1 MYYWLCSFHT
11 LERQHEKTTPINAFI
26 NLMDNYILPRKQAIT
41 VFFAFAFGYFLSCL
55 LRAITATLSPV
66 LTLEFELMAADLG
79 LLAGGYF
86 LGFASMQ
93 IPLGYLLDKFGPKKI
108 VSSFL
113 LIAFIGTVSF
123 ALAQSFS
130 GLLVSRI
137 LIGVGA
143 GACLMAPLTGYR
155 IWFAENQQQR
165 VNSWM
170 LMIASLGFLSSTL
183 PVQLLLPTLGWR
195 WIFGGTA
202 ALILISIILI
212 LAIIPKW
219 NHQKDESLE
228 NQLKSGSLAD
238 VWKNKFFISVIPMGL
253 FNYGGLMA
261 IQTLWAGPWMIR
273 VAGYTPLESATG
285 LFWINITMLVS
296 FFLWGYFLPR
306 ITNLGFS
313 ALKILTVGLPISF
326 LVMLF
331 IIILGS
337 KAGAFYITLF
347 ILSSIFLSVIQP
359 AVGLS
364 FQSHLAGKALTSF
377 NLLIF
382 LGAFIMQ
389 WFIGLVI
396 DLVKSFGYTEI
407 IGFKTA
413 FSVFLLL
420 SLTSYIFFLIINK
433 NHIFFKIKNM

>member
-1 MYYWLCSFHT
+1 M
-11 LERQHEKTTPINAFI
+11 E
-26 NLMDNYILPRKQAIT
+26 NYILLKRQAIT
-41 VFFAFAFGYFLSCL
+41 VFFVFAFGYFLSCL

-123 ALAQSFS
+123 ALAQNFS

-137 LIGVGA
+137 LIGVGVS
-143 GACLMAPLTGYR
+143 ACLMAPLTGYR

-165 VNSWM
+165 ANSWM

-183 PVQLLLPTLGWR
+183 PIQLLLPAFGWR
-195 WIFGGTA
+195 WIFGGIA
-202 ALILISIILI
+202 ALILISIFLM
-212 LAIIPKW
+212 LAFIPKW
-219 NHQKDESLE
+219 DHQKNESLD
-228 NQLKSGSLAD
+228 NQTSKGSLAD

-261 IQTLWAGPWMIR
+261 IQTLWAGPWMVR
-273 VAGYTPLESATG
+273 VAGYTPIESATG
-285 LFWINITMLVS
+285 LFWINITMLIS
-296 FFLWGYFLPR
+296 FFLWGYFLPK

-313 ALKILTVGLPISF
+313 ALKILKLGLPVSF
-326 LVMLF
+326 LIMLM

-347 ILSSIFLSVIQP
+347 ILSSIFLSVTQP

-364 FQSHLAGKALTSF
+364 FASHLAGKALTSF

-382 LGAFIMQ
+382 LGTFIMQ
-389 WFIGLVI
+389 WVMGLVI
-396 DLVKSFGYTEI
+396 DLVKTFGYTEI
-407 IGFKTA
+407 IGFKAA
-413 FSVFLLL
+413 FSFFLFL
-420 SLTSYIFFLIINK
+420 SLISYIFFLIINK
-433 NHIFFKIKNM
+433 KS

>member
-1 MYYWLCSFHT
+1 M
-11 LERQHEKTTPINAFI
+11 E
-26 NLMDNYILPRKQAIT
+26 NYILPKRQAIT
-41 VFFAFAFGYFLSCL
+41 VFFVFAFGYFLSCL

-113 LIAFIGTVSF
+113 LIAFIGTLSF

-130 GLLVSRI
+130 GLLISRI
-137 LIGVGA
+137 LIGVGVS
-143 GACLMAPLTGYR
+143 ACLMAPLTGYR

-165 VNSWM
+165 ANSWM

-183 PVQLLLPTLGWR
+183 PVQLLLPSLGWR
-195 WIFGGTA
+195 WLFGGIA
-202 ALILISIILI
+202 GLILISIFLM
-212 LAIIPKW
+212 LAFIPKW
-219 NHQKDESLE
+219 DHQKDESLE
-228 NQLKSGSLAD
+228 NPVRQGSLSD

-313 ALKILTVGLPISF
+313 ALKILKLGLPVSF
-326 LVMLF
+326 LVMLT

-347 ILSSIFLSVIQP
+347 ILSSIFLSVTQP

-382 LGAFIMQ
+382 LGTFIMQ
-389 WFIGLVI
+389 WVMGLVI
-396 DLVKSFGYTEI
+396 DLVKNNGYTEI
-407 IGFKTA
+407 IGFKAA
-413 FSVFLLL
+413 FSFFLFL
-420 SLTSYIFFLIINK
+420 SLISYIFFLIINK
-433 NHIFFKIKNM
+433 KS

>member
-1 MYYWLCSFHT
+1 M
-11 LERQHEKTTPINAFI
+11 E
-26 NLMDNYILPRKQAIT
+26 NYILPKRQAIT
-41 VFFAFAFGYFLSCL
+41 VFLVFAFGYFLSCL

-123 ALAQSFS
+123 ALAQNFS

-137 LIGVGA
+137 LIGVGVS
-143 GACLMAPLTGYR
+143 ACLMAPLTGYR

-165 VNSWM
+165 ANSWM

-183 PVQLLLPTLGWR
+183 PIQLLLPAFGWR
-195 WIFGGTA
+195 WIFGGIA
-202 ALILISIILI
+202 ALILISIFLM
-212 LAIIPKW
+212 LAFIPKW
-219 NHQKDESLE
+219 DHQKNESLD
-228 NQLKSGSLAD
+228 NQTSKGSLAD

-261 IQTLWAGPWMIR
+261 IQTLWAGPWMVR
-273 VAGYTPLESATG
+273 VAGYTPIESATG
-285 LFWINITMLVS
+285 LFWINITMLIS
-296 FFLWGYFLPR
+296 FFLWGYFLPK

-313 ALKILTVGLPISF
+313 ALKILKLGLPVSF
-326 LVMLF
+326 LIMLI

-347 ILSSIFLSVIQP
+347 ILSSIFLSVTQP

-364 FQSHLAGKALTSF
+364 FASHLAGKALTSF

-382 LGAFIMQ
+382 PGTFIMQ
-389 WFIGLVI
+389 WVMGLVI
-396 DLVKSFGYTEI
+396 DLVKTFGYSEI
-407 IGFKTA
+407 IGFKAA
-413 FSVFLLL
+413 FSFFLFL
-420 SLTSYIFFLIINK
+420 SLISYIFFLIINK
-433 NHIFFKIKNM
+433 KS

>member
-1 MYYWLCSFHT
+1 
-11 LERQHEKTTPINAFI
+11 
-26 NLMDNYILPRKQAIT
+26 MDNYILPKKQAIT
-41 VFFAFAFGYFLSCL
+41 VFFVFAFGYFLSCL

-66 LTLEFELMAADLG
+66 LTLEFDLMAADLG

-86 LGFASMQ
+86 LGFACMQ
-93 IPLGYLLDKFGPKKI
+93 IPIGFLLDKFGPKKI
-108 VSSFL
+108 VASFL

-130 GLLVSRI
+130 GLLASRI
-137 LIGVGA
+137 LIGVGVS
-143 GACLMAPLTGYR
+143 ACLMAPLTGYR
-155 IWFAENQQQR
+155 IWFAEHQQQR
-165 VNSWM
+165 ANSWM

-195 WIFGGTA
+195 WMFGGIA
-202 ALILISIILI
+202 ALILISIVLM
-212 LAIIPKW
+212 LAFIPKW
-219 NHQKDESLE
+219 DHQKDESLDSSSR
-228 NQLKSGSLAD
+228 LGSFAD

-253 FNYGGLMA
+253 LNYGGLMA
-261 IQTLWAGPWMIR
+261 IQTLWAGPWMTR
-273 VAGYTPLESATG
+273 VAGYSPLESATG

-296 FFLWGYFLPR
+296 FFLWGYFLPK

-313 ALKILTVGLPISF
+313 AFKILKLGLPLSF
-326 LVMLF
+326 LVMLT
-331 IIILGS
+331 IILLGP
-337 KAGAFYITLF
+337 KAGTFYIALF

-382 LGAFIMQ
+382 LGTFIMQ

-396 DLVKSFGYTEI
+396 DLVKGLGYSEI
-407 IGFKTA
+407 IGFKTS

-420 SLTSYIFFLIINK
+420 SLMAYIFFLIINRK
-433 NHIFFKIKNM
+433 PQSI

>member
-1 MYYWLCSFHT
+1 
-11 LERQHEKTTPINAFI
+11 
-26 NLMDNYILPRKQAIT
+26 MDNYILSKRQAIT
-41 VFFAFAFGYFLSCL
+41 VFFVFAFGYFLSCL
-55 LRAITATLSPV
+55 LRAITATLSPL
-66 LTLEFELMAADLG
+66 LTSEFDLLAADLG

-86 LGFASMQ
+86 LGFACMQ

-113 LIAFIGTVSF
+113 LIALIGTASF

-130 GLLVSRI
+130 GLLISRI
-137 LIGVGA
+137 LIGVGVS
-143 GACLMAPLTGYR
+143 ACLMAPLTGYR

-165 VNSWM
+165 ANSWM

-183 PVQLLLPTLGWR
+183 PVQLLLPSFGWR
-195 WIFGGTA
+195 WIFGGIA
-202 ALILISIILI
+202 ILI
-212 LAIIPKW
+212 LVSIFLMLVFIPKW
-219 NHQKDESLE
+219 DHQNNKDVNSE
-228 NQLKSGSLAD
+228 NSGSLID

-296 FFLWGYFLPR
+296 FFLWGYFLPK
-306 ITNLGFS
+306 IIKHGFS
-313 ALKILTVGLPISF
+313 ALRILKLGLPISF
-326 LVMLF
+326 IVMLF
-331 IIILGS
+331 IISLGT

-347 ILSSIFLSVIQP
+347 ILSSIFLSVTQP

-364 FQSHLAGKALTSF
+364 FPSYLAGKALTSF

-382 LGAFIMQ
+382 LGTFIMQ
-389 WFIGLVI
+389 WIIGLVI
-396 DLVKSFGYTEI
+396 DFVKNSGYSEI
-407 IGFKTA
+407 LGFKAA

-420 SLTSYIFFLIINK
+420 SFISYIFFLIINK
-433 NHIFFKIKNM
+433 KT

>member
-1 MYYWLCSFHT
+1 M
-11 LERQHEKTTPINAFI
+11 E
-26 NLMDNYILPRKQAIT
+26 NYILPKRQAIT
-41 VFFAFAFGYFLSCL
+41 VFFVFAFGYFLSCL

-113 LIAFIGTVSF
+113 LIAFIGTLSF
-123 ALAQSFS
+123 AFAQSFS
-130 GLLVSRI
+130 GLLISRI
-137 LIGVGA
+137 LIGVGVS
-143 GACLMAPLTGYR
+143 ACLMAPLTGYR

-165 VNSWM
+165 ANSWM

-183 PVQLLLPTLGWR
+183 PVQLLLPSLGWR
-195 WIFGGTA
+195 WLFGGIA
-202 ALILISIILI
+202 GLILISIFLM
-212 LAIIPKW
+212 LAFIPKW
-219 NHQKDESLE
+219 DHQKDESLE
-228 NQLKSGSLAD
+228 NPVRQGSLSD

-313 ALKILTVGLPISF
+313 ALKILKLGLPVSF
-326 LVMLF
+326 LVMLT

-347 ILSSIFLSVIQP
+347 ILSSIFLSVTQP

-382 LGAFIMQ
+382 LGTFIMQ
-389 WFIGLVI
+389 WVMGLVI
-396 DLVKSFGYTEI
+396 DLVKNYGYTEI
-407 IGFKTA
+407 IGFKAA
-413 FSVFLLL
+413 FSFFLFL
-420 SLTSYIFFLIINK
+420 SLISYIFFLIINK
-433 NHIFFKIKNM
+433 KS

>member
-1 MYYWLCSFHT
+1 M
-11 LERQHEKTTPINAFI
+11 E
-26 NLMDNYILPRKQAIT
+26 NYILPKRQAIT
-41 VFFAFAFGYFLSCL
+41 VFFVFAFGYFLSCL

-113 LIAFIGTVSF
+113 LIAFIGTLSF

-130 GLLVSRI
+130 GLLISRI
-137 LIGVGA
+137 LIGVGVS
-143 GACLMAPLTGYR
+143 ACLMAPLTGYR

-165 VNSWM
+165 ANSWM

-183 PVQLLLPTLGWR
+183 PVQRLLPSLGWR
-195 WIFGGTA
+195 WLFGGIA
-202 ALILISIILI
+202 GLILISIFLM
-212 LAIIPKW
+212 LAFIPKW
-219 NHQKDESLE
+219 DHQKDESLE
-228 NQLKSGSLAD
+228 NPVRQGSLSD

-313 ALKILTVGLPISF
+313 ALKILKLGLPVSF
-326 LVMLF
+326 LVMLT

-347 ILSSIFLSVIQP
+347 ILSSIFLSVTQP

-382 LGAFIMQ
+382 LGTFIMQ
-389 WFIGLVI
+389 WVMGLVI
-396 DLVKSFGYTEI
+396 DLVKNYGYTEI
-407 IGFKTA
+407 IGFKAA
-413 FSVFLLL
+413 FSFFLFL
-420 SLTSYIFFLIINK
+420 SLISYIFFLIINK
-433 NHIFFKIKNM
+433 KS